1 MKLTHEQ
8 VLALLP
14 HRPPFL
20 LVDEVVDG
28 EPGVSCVAVRT
39 LRDDDWWFAGHFPGN
54 PVMPG
59 VLIVEALAQAATIAA
74 ASAGADASAD
84 TLPAAE
90 AAPGG
95 DKVGLFA
102 GIDKI
107 RFKRVCKPGDTLTLE
122 ARDHRRARAGRPRQG
137 QGHRGGPAGL
147 PRRAHV
153 RHRRRGRR
161 RRRGREAVI
170 GLRRGLVR
178 GARISALGVHVPERV
193 LTNDEISQFLDT
205 SDEWIT
211 TRTGIRE
218 RRIARVDEAASDLGE
233 VAARRCLE
241 SGGLDAVDLD
251 LVIVTTISPDHI
263 MPATASIVAEK
274 IGATKAGAFD
284 VQAGCTG
291 FVYGLAI
298 ATAFVSANIYEN
310 VLVVGAEVLSKMVD
324 WEDRGT
330 CILFGDGA
338 GAVLVQPTDNG
349 SIFSFDLGNDGSGAS
364 NLLVPAG
371 GSRMPATFDT
381 VRDHEHAMHMTG
393 SEVFKFAT
401 RTVVDSCQKVLSDAE
416 IGVEDVDLFVP
427 HQANIRIIE
436 SASRRLGMKESQ
448 VFANLDRYGNTSC
461 ASIPICLHEASE
473 SGRLK
478 KGDTLLMAGFGAGLT
493 WGSCL
498 TKWEL

>member
-1 MKLTHEQ
+1 VKLTNEQ
-8 VLALLP
+8 VLELLP

-28 EPGVSCVAVRT
+28 EPGVRCIATRT
-39 LRDDDWWFAGHFPGN
+39 LRADDWWFAGHFPGN

-74 ASAGADASAD
+74 ASAGTEGAAASDA

-102 GIDKI
+102 GIDKV
-107 RFKRVCKPGDTLTLE
+107 RFKGS
-122 ARDHRRARAGRPRQG
+122 
-137 QGHRGGPAGL
+137 
-147 PRRAHV
+147 
-153 RHRRRGRR
+153 
-161 RRRGREAVI
+161 
-170 GLRRGLVR
+170 
-178 GARISALGVHVPERV
+178 RISALGVHVPERV

-241 SGGLDAVDLD
+241 QGGLEAAELD
-251 LVIVTTISPDHI
+251 LVLVATISPDHI
-263 MPATASIVAEK
+263 MPATASIVADK
-274 IGATKAGAFD
+274 IGASRAGAFD

-298 ATAFVSANIYEN
+298 ATAFVSANIYKN

-324 WEDRGT
+324 WEDRST
-330 CILFGDGA
+330 CVLFGDGA

-349 SIFSFDLGNDGSGAS
+349 SIFSFDLGNDGSGAP

-436 SASRRLGMKESQ
+436 SASRRLGMTERQ

-461 ASIPICLHEASE
+461 ASIPLCLHEASE

>member
-1 MKLTHEQ
+1 MT
-8 VLALLP
+8 
-14 HRPPFL
+14 
-20 LVDEVVDG
+20 
-28 EPGVSCVAVRT
+28 
-39 LRDDDWWFAGHFPGN
+39 
-54 PVMPG
+54 
-59 VLIVEALAQAATIAA
+59 
-74 ASAGADASAD
+74 
-84 TLPAAE
+84 
-90 AAPGG
+90 
-95 DKVGLFA
+95 
-102 GIDKI
+102 
-107 RFKRVCKPGDTLTLE
+107 
-122 ARDHRRARAGRPRQG
+122 
-137 QGHRGGPAGL
+137 
-147 PRRAHV
+147 
-153 RHRRRGRR
+153 
-161 RRRGREAVI
+161 

-218 RRIARVDEAASDLGE
+218 RRIAHVDEAASDLGE
-233 VAARRCLE
+233 IAARRCLE
-241 SGGLDAVDLD
+241 SGGIDASQLD

-274 IGATKAGAFD
+274 IGAYGAGAFD

-298 ATAFVSANIYEN
+298 ATAFASAGIYEN
-310 VLVVGAEVLSKMVD
+310 VLVIGAEVLSKMVD
-324 WEDRGT
+324 WEDRTT
-330 CILFGDGA
+330 CVLFGDGA

-364 NLLVPAG
+364 SLLVPAG
-371 GSRMPATFDT
+371 GSRMPATFET
-381 VRDHEHAMHMTG
+381 VRDHAHVMHMAG

-401 RTVVDSCQKVLSDAE
+401 RTVADSCQKVLGDAE
-416 IGVEDVDLFVP
+416 MSVADVDLFVP

-436 SASRRLGMKESQ
+436 SAARRLGMNDGQ

-461 ASIPICLHEASE
+461 ASIPISLHEASE

-478 KGDTLLMAGFGAGLT
+478 KGDTLLMSGFGAGLT

-498 TKWEL
+498 TRWEL